1 MNGDIGYVLTLDY
14 TEESVQGLTVL
25 FDNGPVYYKK
35 DELEDLAHAYAISIH
50 KAQGSEFDL
59 AIVPFSYKYYI
70 MLKRKLIYTA
80 VTRAK
85 KYLIMLGNI
94 EALQR
99 GIQGIET
106 RRKTKLVERM
116 KKIFEN
122 EVLEFKETNEMEN
135 LSPYDFLD

>member
-1 MNGDIGYVLTLDY
+1 
-14 TEESVQGLTVL
+14 
-25 FDNGPVYYKK
+25 
-35 DELEDLAHAYAISIH
+35 
-50 KAQGSEFDL
+50 
-59 AIVPFSYKYYI
+59 